1 MEVQPIQ
8 VEVPADQGLAEQ
20 ALVHVVLEDDQACLL
35 VLVLAQQQAALQWL
49 LDHLEAAEEVEPI
62 SPHY

>member
-20 ALVHVVLEDDQACLL
+20 ALVHVVL
-35 VLVLAQQQAALQWL
+35 AQQQAALQWL
-49 LDHLEAAEEVEPI
+49 LDHLEAVEEAEPI